1 MPDCNLELSA
11 TNIKY
16 LLVIGELEK
25 SGSGVRCV
33 DMAKRLGVT
42 KPSVYTMINTLCR
55 LKLVSKERYGTVH
68 LTDIGRE
75 KMLLYSDCFQ
85 ILFKK
90 LEGSLEL
97 NLEDCCNAA
106 CAVLARTPE
115 SELAVLREKLCA
127 KGGKVG
133 L

>member
-1 MPDCNLELSA
+1 MSDHNLELSA
-11 TNIKY
+11 ANIKY
-16 LLVIGELEK
+16 LLVLGELEK

-33 DMAKRLGVT
+33 DVAKRLGVT
-42 KPSVYTMINTLCR
+42 KPSVYTMINTLCS

-75 KMLLYSDCFQ
+75 KMVLYTDCFQ

-97 NLEDCCNAA
+97 NMEDCFNAA

-115 SELAVLREKLCA
+115 AELATLRQKLCA
-127 KGGKVG
+127 KGDEASR
-133 L
+133 